1 MARTMDFKNGEPRAD
16 PEAEDPEDRDDPEGI
31 EAEGEEDPDERRN

>member
-1 MARTMDFKNGEPRAD
+1 MARTMNFKNGEPRAD
-16 PEAEDPEDRDDPEGI
+16 SEAEAPENPEGI

>member
-1 MARTMDFKNGEPRAD
+1 MARTMNFKNGEPRAA
-16 PEAEDPEDRDDPEGI
+16 EAEAPEDPEGI